1 MECNPDA
8 HEAIALS
15 FAFDDYGL
23 DGPIFYP
30 PFSQVSLRT
39 RSTDECATING
50 FCAVQLWLHYIDGG
64 GLGHGSDSDSKLDG
78 YIVQYCTETASVAQT
93 QTWIPTPYFCIGQ
106 ESESVPGNV
115 KVPLEVELLG

>member
-15 FAFDDYGL
+15 FTFDDYGL

-39 RSTDECATING
+39 RSTDQCTTINRI
-50 FCAVQLWLHYIDGG
+50 CTVQ
-64 GLGHGSDSDSKLDG
+64 
-78 YIVQYCTETASVAQT
+78 
-93 QTWIPTPYFCIGQ
+93 
-106 ESESVPGNV
+106 
-115 KVPLEVELLG
+115 LEVEFFC